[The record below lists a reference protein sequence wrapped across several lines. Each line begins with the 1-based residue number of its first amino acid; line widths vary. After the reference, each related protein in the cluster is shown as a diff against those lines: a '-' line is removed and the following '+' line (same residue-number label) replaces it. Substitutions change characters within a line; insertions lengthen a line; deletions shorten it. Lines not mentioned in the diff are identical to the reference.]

1 MGDGQTMG
9 DEQIF
14 HLTTSREELAVLFLG
29 DSSSD
34 STIVTKDEISLPMS
48 SKISR
53 TWSFVV
59 VVVLQRTAIKQSLH
73 GHNLLKLLMSYS
85 FECKIHKL
93 THTVVNWFPTCRPN
107 CNIMKCK
114 YLVFANDDF
123 VNIQFLLMMIL
134 WPVQDEDPNSDSES
148 SKIDNA
154 DKPETDVRGFSI
166 NNRLDPYNKYY

>member
-1 MGDGQTMG
+1 VAMGDGQTMG

-59 VVVLQRTAIKQSLH
+59 VVVLQRTAIK
-73 GHNLLKLLMSYS
+73 
-85 FECKIHKL
+85 
-93 THTVVNWFPTCRPN
+93 
-107 CNIMKCK
+107 
-114 YLVFANDDF
+114 
-123 VNIQFLLMMIL
+123 
-134 WPVQDEDPNSDSES
+134 
-148 SKIDNA
+148 
-154 DKPETDVRGFSI
+154 
-166 NNRLDPYNKYY
+166 